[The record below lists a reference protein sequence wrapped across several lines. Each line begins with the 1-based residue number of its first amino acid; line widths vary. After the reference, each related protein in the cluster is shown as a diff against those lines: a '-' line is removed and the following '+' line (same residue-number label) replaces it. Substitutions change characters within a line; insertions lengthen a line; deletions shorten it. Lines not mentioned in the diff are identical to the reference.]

1 MEFTKEDLELENGLK
16 KEWLITNGTGGF
28 ASSTI
33 IGANTRKYH
42 GLLIAPLT
50 PPAQRYLILSK
61 VDESIQIE
69 NNKYDLYTNI
79 GENYISQ
86 GYKYQEKFEKNNFPT
101 YTYKVAGIEITKTI
115 CLERGKQIVGIYYK
129 IKNTDKLSKLTLA
142 PIVNFRDF
150 HSMNTDHFF
159 YVKQHIKGTKVKLI
173 IDGKSKFPVYMN
185 LSEGKYIEHINDTF
199 NDMFYIEE
207 QKRGFYP
214 KENHSVTG
222 VYEIEIKPNEE
233 KEITFVCGLEENIEE
248 INLKEIMAKE
258 DKRIENIIENVELQK
273 QEHDTISGLDTIESE
288 KEKNLQLEKE
298 RKKLVRELIKA
309 SDQFIVYRPTFKLH
323 TIIAGYPWFL
333 DWGRDSLISFEGL
346 LLKTKRYEIAKE
358 VLLTM
363 VRDIKY
369 GLVPNGY
376 SGFDNRPLYN
386 SVDASLL
393 LFEQVQKY
401 INYTGD
407 YEFIKENIYKKLEKI
422 IENYIKGIDVDNN
435 NIYLDTDYLISS
447 GTENT
452 QNTWMDAKTNGIAAT
467 PRNGK
472 AVEINSLWYNSL
484 MIMIELTERLEN
496 SLNDNNA
503 KDKIK
508 RYKDL
513 AKKCKKSF
521 NEKFYNSKRKCLYD
535 VLGDNKIRPNQLFA
549 LSLTYPVI
557 EPNSEE
563 AYNIISVVEKK
574 LLNNYGL
581 KSLAKGENNYIE
593 IYEGDSFK
601 RDMSYHQGITWTW
614 LFGLYYDTLR
624 NMIKSEKRKTYKAKL
639 EIKLEEF
646 VAKIIKNFES
656 EVNQRGCIGSISEI
670 YDSVKPFEP
679 KGAIAQ
685 AWSVAEIL
693 RISL

>member
-1 MEFTKEDLELENGLK
+1 MTLRL
-16 KEWLITNGTGGF
+16 
-28 ASSTI
+28 
-33 IGANTRKYH
+33 
-42 GLLIAPLT
+42 
-50 PPAQRYLILSK
+50 
-61 VDESIQIE
+61 
-69 NNKYDLYTNI
+69 
-79 GENYISQ
+79 
-86 GYKYQEKFEKNNFPT
+86 
-101 YTYKVAGIEITKTI
+101 KTI
-115 CLERGKQIVGIYYK
+115 
-129 IKNTDKLSKLTLA
+129 
-142 PIVNFRDF
+142 
-150 HSMNTDHFF
+150 
-159 YVKQHIKGTKVKLI
+159 
-173 IDGKSKFPVYMN
+173 
-185 LSEGKYIEHINDTF
+185 
-199 NDMFYIEE
+199 
-207 QKRGFYP
+207 
-214 KENHSVTG
+214 VT
-222 VYEIEIKPNEE
+222 P
-233 KEITFVCGLEENIEE
+233 
-248 INLKEIMAKE
+248 
-258 DKRIENIIENVELQK
+258 DRIENIIENAGLLEQKNDTNIELVK
-273 QEHDTISGLDTIESE
+273 
-288 KEKNLQLEKE
+288 
-298 RKKLVRELIKA
+298 ELIKA

-346 LLKTKRYEIAKE
+346 LLKTKRYNLAREI
-358 VLLTM
+358 LLTM

-401 INYTGD
+401 SNYTGD
-407 YEFIKENIYKKLEKI
+407 YKFIKENIYEKLEKI
-422 IENYIKGIDVDNN
+422 IGNYVKGIDIDNN

-452 QNTWMDAKTNGIAAT
+452 QNTWMDAKVNGIAAT

-484 MIMIELTERLEN
+484 MVMAELTEKLEHISISNLN
-496 SLNDNNA
+496 SNDNNQA
-503 KDKIK
+503 KLKIK

-521 NEKFYNSKRKCLYD
+521 NEKFYNPKRKCLYD

-557 EPNSEE
+557 ETNSEE
-563 AYNIISVVEKK
+563 AYNIINVVEKK

-581 KSLAKGENNYIE
+581 KSLAKGEPNYIE

-614 LFGLYYDTLR
+614 LLGLYYDTLK

-646 VAKIIKNFES
+646 VTKTIKTFEK
-656 EVNQRGCIGSISEI
+656 EVKAVFLRFTILLNHLN
-670 YDSVKPFEP
+670 P
-679 KGAIAQ
+679 KALLHKHGALQ
-685 AWSVAEIL
+685 KF
-693 RISL
+693 